1 MKKVE
6 GVIDSPHDSPKGA
19 VEAEIPK
26 AAVEAAREYG
36 YGFWMRFL
44 TTYPKRL
51 INGKNGPWYFVARLT
66 SNKPYDDIGM
76 GDRLLAIW

>member
-1 MKKVE
+1 V
-6 GVIDSPHDSPKGA
+6 D
-19 VEAEIPK
+19 
-26 AAVEAAREYG
+26 AAKEYG

-66 SNKPYDDIGM
+66 SNKPHDDVGM